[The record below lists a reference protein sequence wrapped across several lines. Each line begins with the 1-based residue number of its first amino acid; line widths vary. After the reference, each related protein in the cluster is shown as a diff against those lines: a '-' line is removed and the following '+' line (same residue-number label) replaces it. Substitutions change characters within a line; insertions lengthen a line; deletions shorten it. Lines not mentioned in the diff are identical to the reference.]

1 MHNWKTSEHLQD
13 IMKRLSKRDKS
24 LYERLLK
31 KIDEIINYEAFGH
44 YKNLR
49 YNMKDSKRV
58 HIGHFVLVFQ
68 YDPSTNTINFDD
80 FDHHDRIYKKGD

>member
-1 MHNWKTSEHLQD
+1 MHNWKTSEYFKE
-13 IMKRLSKRDKS
+13 IMNKLSKKDKS
-24 LYERLLK
+24 LYEQLLK
-31 KIDEIINYEAFGH
+31 KIQEIINCADVEH

-68 YDPSTNTINFDD
+68 YDKSTDTINFDD
-80 FDHHDRIYKKGD
+80 FDHHDNIYN